1 MLRKPFRQPE
11 PRPANP
17 LEATA
22 HARRG
27 RWAALAIAFITLVP
41 VGVAAFFGAVPRAV
55 AKPVTVADLLQDSKP
70 QDWRKPSPDDT
81 LYLELAA
88 GRVVIE
94 LAPRVAPL
102 HVANIKA
109 LARAHYFD
117 GLAIVRVQDN
127 YVVQWADPDHK
138 RPIPAGV
145 TNVAAEF
152 TAAAGAAQRF
162 EPLPDRDVYA
172 PQVGFL
178 DGFPAARDPR
188 TKTVWLTHCYGM
200 VGVGRDDP
208 PESDGTEMYAVIGHA
223 PRHIDRNVALVG
235 RILKGVELLATLPRG
250 SGEMGFYV
258 PPEPLVPIV
267 AVRIASD
274 VPAAERTPIEVLR
287 TDSAVFS
294 AVLDQRRNRR
304 EGWFKYNPGRI
315 EVCNVPLPTRL
326 TPPTTPKE

>member
-1 MLRKPFRQPE
+1 MRWNPSRRQG
-11 PRPANP
+11 
-17 LEATA
+17 LES
-22 HARRG
+22 RG
-27 RWAALAIAFITLVP
+27 RNPRRSQSGHPVVIAVALGLVT
-41 VGVAAFFGAVPRAV
+41 VVGAVPRAL
-55 AKPVTVADLLQDSKP
+55 ARPVTVADLLTESKP
-70 QDWRKPSPDDT
+70 QDWRRPDPDNT

-94 LAPRVAPL
+94 LAPKVAPL

-127 YVVQWADPDHK
+127 YVVQWADPIHD
-138 RPIPAGV
+138 RAIPKGV

-152 TAAAGAAQRF
+152 TAAAGASRRF

-178 DGFPAARDPR
+178 DGFPAARAPR
-188 TKTVWLTHCYGM
+188 SGTVWLTHCYGM

-235 RILKGVELLATLPRG
+235 RVLKGVELLSTLPRG

-258 PPEPLVPIV
+258 PPEPPVPILR
-267 AVRIASD
+267 VRVASD
-274 VPAAERTPIEVLR
+274 VPESERTPLEVLR
-287 TDSAVFS
+287 TDSPTFR

-304 EGWFKYNPGRI
+304 EGWFKFNPARI
-315 EVCNVPLPTRL
+315 EVCNVPLPVRL
-326 TPPTTPKE
+326 FPGSGRQ